1 MRESSS
7 EVSKAA
13 PDREFTAV
21 LSYSELGL
29 PMVEIISEEEKIAD
43 ADLVYNKND
52 KTVEISW
59 FTVAASFQGKGLA
72 AGAYS
77 SLLHKIEE
85 QWHPVYI
92 DSTTSEK
99 PMVRV
104 WAKATLPEGWS
115 RQYELHERD
124 EASLR
129 ILEDSEEIIDEA
141 IDCIEGGGY
150 ILQRL
155 ERRQSA

>member
-1 MRESSS
+1 MRESSG

-21 LSYSELGL
+21 LSYSELSL
-29 PMVEIISEEEKIAD
+29 PMVEIISEGEKIAD
-43 ADLVYNKND
+43 ADLVYNKDD

-85 QWHPVYI
+85 QWHPAYI

-99 PMVRV
+99 PMVKV
-104 WAKATLPEGWS
+104 WVKATLPEGWS

-124 EASLR
+124 EASIR
-129 ILEDSEEIIDEA
+129 ILEHTENAVDEA
-141 IDCIEGGGY
+141 IDCIEWGGY
-150 ILQRL
+150 VLQRL
-155 ERRQSA
+155 ERHQGA